1 MIRRKPERK
10 RGHKDWSQGGEF
22 SLNKVLLEGQIL
34 LSLSLRKML
43 NRCKTQQTSLMNPH
57 LPFIQLPQLP
67 ILFHLHLHL
76 LSPASHVTLKQMP
89 AFSCHGGC
97 DLSQDQRR

>member
-1 MIRRKPERK
+1 MFWRKTERE

-22 SLNKVLLEGQIL
+22 NLNKVLLEGQIL
-34 LSLSLRKML
+34 FSLFLWKML
-43 NRCKTQQTSLMNPH
+43 NRCKTQQTSLMDPH
-57 LPFIQLPQLP
+57 LPVIQLPQLP

-76 LSPASHVTLKQMP
+76 LPPTFHVTLKQMP

-97 DLSQDQRR
+97 DLSKDQRR